1 MREAR
6 AGPRQRARA
15 SSCTGFYEGL
25 LTGCFGGLRM
35 KLEGSLQTK
44 HSRDFGK
51 LSEGII

>member
-15 SSCTGFYEGL
+15 SRCTRFYEVL

-35 KLEGSLQTK
+35 KLEGSIQTK
-44 HSRDFGK
+44 HSGDFGK

>member
-15 SSCTGFYEGL
+15 SSHTGFYKGL

-35 KLEGSLQTK
+35 KLEGSIQTK
-44 HSRDFGK
+44 HSGDFGK
-51 LSEGII
+51 LAEGII